1 MHARRIPTQHCY
13 QNLSTLNEVTTAL
26 RHALLP
32 TNRIPLLEIANKTEK
47 KVMQRKQIEPKAK
60 GNQIRQAWNFKAH
73 APQEEQPS
81 PC

>member
-13 QNLSTLNEVTTAL
+13 QNLSALNEVTTAL

-32 TNRIPLLEIANKTEK
+32 TNRIPLLEIANRKKSDAKKTDRTK
-47 KVMQRKQIEPKAK
+47 SK
-60 GNQIRQAWNFKAH
+60 GESNQIRQAWNFKAH